1 MYEVGEWCPK
11 TSDSNEREES
21 MIRRE
26 NQQMPSLSEVIR
38 ILSVSPYSDDHS
50 TLDLILRESAG
61 ENSLTSTWELARAS
75 TLSSALSLLRR
86 LPCRVAICERD
97 LPLGSWKDLLEYAQL
112 LSNPPRI
119 IVASRIADEYLW
131 AEALNL
137 GAHDVLAKPFD
148 RKEALHVINSA
159 SIEWWHQYGSNIPAA
174 QRMRI
179 PHDSNRAVLLDSNR
193 DF

>member
-1 MYEVGEWCPK
+1 MYEVGEQCPK
-11 TSDSNEREES
+11 TSDSNEREEF

-26 NQQMPSLSEVIR
+26 NQQTPPLSEVIR

-50 TLDLILRESAG
+50 TLNLFLRESAV
-61 ENSLTSTWELARAS
+61 ENSLAPTWELATAS

-112 LSNPPRI
+112 LGNPPRI
-119 IVASRIADEYLW
+119 IVASRLADEYLW

-148 RKEALHVINSA
+148 RKETLHVINSA
-159 SIEWWHQYGSNIPAA
+159 SIQWWHQYGSNIPAA
-174 QRMRI
+174 QQMR
-179 PHDSNRAVLLDSNR
+179 RLLDSDR
-193 DF
+193 AKTVLHQIA